1 MPADFKT
8 IEATSDAG
16 VLTIMLNRP
25 DCLNALDQQMTIE
38 LGATLHMAQ
47 RDSKIRAVLITGAG
61 RAFCSGFD
69 LGLLRENYTKSG
81 KEGPQPAGFGPLLR
95 QQYHPLI
102 MRLRTLEKPVVA
114 AVNGAAAGGGASLAF
129 ACDLRVCA
137 KNAYF
142 KMAFVNIGLVPDM
155 GATLTLLQ
163 HVGYARAAELCFLG
177 EKLSAEEALA
187 CGLAN
192 SIVDDAHLDVTA
204 SGLATKLAAMP
215 TRAIGLTKR
224 ALRRAWNATLDDQLE
239 YETYLQET
247 ASRTGDHIEGVRA
260 FLAKRKPKFT
270 GA

>member
-16 VLTIMLNRP
+16 VLTITLNRP
-25 DCLNALDQQMTIE
+25 DCLNAIDQQMTIE
-38 LGATLHMAQ
+38 LGAALHMAQ
-47 RDSKIRAVLITGAG
+47 RDAKIRTVLLTGAG

-69 LGLLRENYTKSG
+69 LASLKDAYSKAG
-81 KEGPQPAGFGPLLR
+81 KDGPQPADFGPLLR

-102 MRLRTLEKPVVA
+102 TRMRTLEKPIVA
-114 AVNGAAAGGGASLAF
+114 AVNGVAAGGGASLAF

-137 KNAYF
+137 QSAYF

-155 GATLTLLQ
+155 GATLTLMQ

-192 SIVDDAHLDVTA
+192 SIVDDAHLEVTA
-204 SGLATKLAAMP
+204 SGLAAKLAALP
-215 TRAIGLTKR
+215 PRAIGLTKR
-224 ALRRAWNATLDDQLE
+224 ALHRAWNTTLEDQLD
-239 YETYLQET
+239 YEAFLQET
-247 ASRTGDHIEGVRA
+247 AGRSEDHIEGVRA
-260 FLAKRKPKFT
+260 FLDKRKPKFT